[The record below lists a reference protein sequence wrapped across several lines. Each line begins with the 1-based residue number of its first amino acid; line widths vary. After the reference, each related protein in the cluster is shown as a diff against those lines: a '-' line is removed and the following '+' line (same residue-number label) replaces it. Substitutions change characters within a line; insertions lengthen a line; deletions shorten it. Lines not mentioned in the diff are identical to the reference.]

1 MSTQSLQQRLMLTS
15 AVLMSTV
22 FAYGR
27 RAYGA
32 CINVGGSNFECSG
45 ASTAQSINA
54 ANAAVTTLPGFSVT
68 TGSSNALSITGT
80 GDLSYTDNNASP
92 LTATAGNGLN
102 VFSSAVGAGSITIDT
117 DGPITARNYGI
128 RGRNLGSGALSITVD
143 GDVTSNGTTSVSR
156 GIVAL
161 NFGSNLKLVTG
172 VGADISGARYGIL
185 ARNYGT
191 GSTNVTVNGDVTAIG
206 TTGTDTAL
214 LARGNAA
221 VNVSTAAGTTVT
233 GQENGIFARSDGSTG
248 VTTVTVN
255 GDVTGTNADGI
266 YARGGASGSINIT
279 VASTGSV
286 TSNGAA
292 AGDFA
297 IDTSEFSV
305 SATSLTVGGAI
316 DGGAGGAVRLQSAN
330 DSLQLQPGAVISGT
344 VFAGAGTDTF
354 ILGGT
359 GIGSFDVSSIGAGQ
373 QYRDFEIFQKADA
386 SQWTL
391 TGTKTTLSN
400 FAVNGGTLIV
410 TGSLPNTP
418 FTVNSATLEL
428 TGSGS
433 VGSVALASAA
443 GVFDI
448 SGTAA
453 GASITT
459 LSGVAGSTVLLGA
472 ETLTLTNASGTFAG
486 AINGSGDLVLNAGT
500 EVLSGTS
507 AFTGS
512 TIVNG
517 GTLQIDGS
525 IASSSGLTVQSGA
538 VITGT
543 GTVPATTVASG
554 GTLRPGNVTG
564 TLTVDGNLTLNPGA
578 LLDVQLNN
586 PPPGTMVTAVNGIV
600 TLSGALLNLRVG
612 SQISPAATYIIID
625 NDGVDPVVGTFAS
638 VTENLPFLTPFV
650 IYNAGTG
657 NDVAVRMLHNDIDW
671 CYIAHTVNQCDV
683 ITALRAFPLD
693 NELLSYVVVQDAAG
707 ARQAADALSGEI
719 HATLSG
725 VLLDDS
731 RYVRDA
737 IVARL
742 LQAANARGGPGQLA
756 LAGMAPVAVADSPDP
771 VIAGRMALGATET
784 AASHAPRYRSPL
796 TFWTDGYGVWGSFD
810 GDGNAAS
817 ANRSLGGFISGMDAD
832 IGSDWRAGLA
842 AGYAQTNL
850 GVDARQSSAGVESYH
865 LGGYSGGRVGDVAVR
880 GGGVWTW
887 SRIET
892 GRSVEFPGFFEYE
905 AASYGADTGQVFAEA
920 ALPFPVAAT
929 AFEPFARLAYVH
941 VAIEGFTEGGSL
953 AALSSS
959 CSGADVGYSAV
970 GARAAGVLHAGGLR
984 VTPYASIAWQHAF
997 GDLSPS
1003 AALVF
1008 ASAGIGFEVF
1018 GVPIVRDS
1026 ALIEAGMT
1034 FAIADRASMGLVYS
1048 GQIAD
1053 GVNDNALT
1061 GRMNWRF

>member
-1 MSTQSLQQRLMLTS
+1 MQSLHRRLMLTS
-15 AVLMSTV
+15 AVMMSTIC
-22 FAYGR
+22 AYGR

-54 ANAAVTTLPGFSVT
+54 ANAAVTTLPGFSVM

-80 GDLSYTDNNASP
+80 GDLSYTDTNASP
-92 LTATAGNGLN
+92 LDATAGNGLN

-117 DGPITARNYGI
+117 NGPITARNYGI
-128 RGRNLGSGALSITVD
+128 RGRNLGTGALSITVD
-143 GDVTSNGTTSVSR
+143 GDVTSNGTSSLSR
-156 GIVAL
+156 GIVAF
-161 NFGSNLKLVTG
+161 NFGSNLALVTG
-172 VGADISGARYGIL
+172 AGADISGARYGIL

-191 GSTNVTVNGDVTAIG
+191 GSTSVTVNGDVTATG

-221 VNVSTAAGTTVT
+221 VTVTTAAGTTVT

-255 GDVTGTNADGI
+255 GDVTGTNDDGI
-266 YARGGASGSINIT
+266 YARGGASGSISIT

-297 IDTSEFSV
+297 IDTSEFGV
-305 SATSLTVGGAI
+305 SATSLTVAGAI

-330 DSLQLQPGAVISGT
+330 DRLELQPGAVVSGT
-344 VFAGAGTDTF
+344 VFAGAGNDTF
-354 ILGGT
+354 VLGGT
-359 GIGSFDVSSIGAGQ
+359 GIGSFDVSLIGAGQ
-373 QYRDFEIFQKADA
+373 QYRDFEIFQKEDA

-391 TGTKTTLSN
+391 TGTNTTLSN

-410 TGSLPNTP
+410 SGSLPNTP

-433 VGSVALASAA
+433 VGSVDIASAA
-443 GVFDI
+443 GIFDI
-448 SGTAA
+448 SGTTS

-459 LSGVAGSTVLLGA
+459 LSGVAGSSVLLGA

-486 AINGSGDLVLNAGT
+486 AISGNGGLVLDSGT
-500 EVLSGTS
+500 EILSGIS
-507 AFTGS
+507 GFTGS

-517 GTLQIDGS
+517 GTLQVDGS
-525 IASSSGLTVQSGA
+525 IASSSGLTVQSGG

-543 GTVPATTVASG
+543 GTVPATSVASG
-554 GTLRPGNVTG
+554 GTLRPGNITG
-564 TLTVDGNLTLNPGA
+564 TLNVDGNLTLNPGS

-612 SQISPAATYIIID
+612 SQIAPAATYIIID

-650 IYNAGTG
+650 VYNAGTG
-657 NDVAVRMLHNDIDW
+657 NDVAVRMLRNDIDW
-671 CYIAHTVNQCDV
+671 CFIAHTINQCDV
-683 ITALRAFPLD
+683 IRAFRQFPLD

-725 VLLDDS
+725 VLMDDS

-737 IVARL
+737 IYARL
-742 LQAANARGGPGQLA
+742 LQAASTRGPSGQLA
-756 LAGMAPVAVADSPDP
+756 VAGSAPIVVAGGRDP
-771 VIAGRMALGATET
+771 LLPGRMALGAAEQVP
-784 AASHAPRYRSPL
+784 SHGPRYRGPL
-796 TFWTDGYGVWGSFD
+796 AFWTDGYGAWGDFD
-810 GDGNAAS
+810 GNGNAAS
-817 ANRSLGGFISGMDAD
+817 ADRSLGGFVSGMDAD
-832 IGSDWRAGLA
+832 VGGGWRGGLA
-842 AGYAQTNL
+842 TGYAQSNL
-850 GVDARQSSAGVESYH
+850 GVDARLSSARVESYH
-865 LGGYSGGRVGDVAVR
+865 LGGYAGGRIGAMALR

-887 SRIET
+887 SRIDT
-892 GRSVEFPGFFEYE
+892 GRDVVFPGFFEYE

-920 ALPFPVAAT
+920 ALPLFASTT

-941 VAIEGFTEGGSL
+941 VATDGFTEGGSL

-959 CSGADVGYSAV
+959 GGAADVGYSAL
-970 GARAAGVLHAGGLR
+970 GARAAGVLQARGLHI
-984 VTPYASIAWQHAF
+984 TPYASIAWQRAF
-997 GDLSPS
+997 GDLSPV

-1034 FAIADRASMGLVYS
+1034 VALAGDAAIGLAYS

-1053 GVNDNALT
+1053 DLSDNAIT
-1061 GRMNWRF
+1061 GRMDWRF

>member
-1 MSTQSLQQRLMLTS
+1 MSAQTLQQRLMLTS
-15 AVLMSTV
+15 VVLMSTIC
-22 FAYGR
+22 AYGR

-32 CINVGGSNFECSG
+32 CINVGGSNFQCSG

-68 TGSSNALSITGT
+68 TGSSNALSISGT
-80 GDLSYTDNNASP
+80 GDLSYTDTNASP

-102 VFSSAVGAGSITIDT
+102 IFSSAVGAGSVTIDT
-117 DGPITARNYGI
+117 NGPIIARNYGI
-128 RGRNLGSGALSITVD
+128 RGRNLGTGALSITVD
-143 GDVTSNGTTSVSR
+143 GDVTSNGTSSLSR
-156 GIVAL
+156 GIVAF
-161 NFGSNLKLVTG
+161 NFGSNLALVTG
-172 VGADISGARYGIL
+172 TGADISGARYGIL

-191 GSTNVTVNGDVTAIG
+191 GSTTVTVNGDVTATG

-221 VNVSTAAGTTVT
+221 VTVTTAAGTAIT
-233 GQENGIFARSDGSTG
+233 GQETGILARSDGG

-255 GDVTGTNADGI
+255 GDVTGTNDDGI
-266 YARGGASGSINIT
+266 YARAGTSGSINIT

-292 AGDFA
+292 ADDFA
-297 IDTSEFSV
+297 IDISEFV
-305 SATSLTVGGAI
+305 ASATSLTVAGTI
-316 DGGAGGAVRLQSAN
+316 DGGAGGAVRFQSAN
-330 DSLQLQPGAVISGT
+330 DRLELQPGAVVSGT

-354 ILGGT
+354 VLGGT
-359 GIGSFDVSSIGAGQ
+359 GIGSFDVSLIGAGQ
-373 QYRDFEIFQKADA
+373 QYRDFEIFQKEDA

-391 TGTKTTLSN
+391 TGANTTLSN

-410 TGSLPNTP
+410 SGNLPNTP

-428 TGSGS
+428 IGSGT
-433 VGSVALASAA
+433 VGSVDIASAA

-448 SGTAA
+448 AGTAA
-453 GASITT
+453 GTSITT

-486 AINGSGDLVLNAGT
+486 TISGSGGLVLDAGT
-500 EVLSGTS
+500 EILSGIS

-512 TIVNG
+512 TVING
-517 GTLQIDGS
+517 GTLQVDGS
-525 IASSSGLTVQSGA
+525 IGSSSGLTVQSGG

-543 GTVPATTVASG
+543 GTVPTTTVASG

-564 TLTVDGNLTLNPGA
+564 ALTVDGNLTLSPGA
-578 LLDVQLNN
+578 TLDVQLNN
-586 PPPGTMVTAVNGIV
+586 PPPGTMVTTVNGIV
-600 TLSGALLNLRVG
+600 TLSGSSLNLRVG
-612 SQISPAATYIIID
+612 SQVSPAATYLIIN

-638 VTENLPFLTPFV
+638 VTENLPFLTPFI
-650 IYNAGTG
+650 IYDAGTG

-671 CYIAHTVNQCDV
+671 CFIAHSVNQCDV
-683 ITALRAFPLD
+683 ITALRGFPQD

-725 VLLDDS
+725 VLMDDS

-737 IVARL
+737 IFSRL
-742 LQAANARGGPGQLA
+742 LQASNAPLASNQLA
-756 LAGMAPVAVADSPDP
+756 VAEGPTTAVASNRDP
-771 VIAGRMALGATET
+771 LAAGRMALGAAERD
-784 AASHAPRYRSPL
+784 ASHAPPYRSPL
-796 TFWTDGYGVWGSFD
+796 AFWTDGYGAWGNYS

-817 ANRSLGGFISGMDAD
+817 ADRSLGGFVSGMDAD
-832 IGSDWRAGLA
+832 IGSGWRSGLA
-842 AGYAQTNL
+842 TGYTQSNL
-850 GVDARQSSAGVESYH
+850 GVDARLSTAGVESYH
-865 LGGYSGGRVGDVAVR
+865 LGGYIGGNIGDVALR

-887 SRIET
+887 SWIDTARN
-892 GRSVEFPGFFEYE
+892 VVFPGFFEHE
-905 AASYGADTGQVFAEA
+905 AASYGADTGQLFAEA
-920 ALPFPVAAT
+920 ALPLRAT
-929 AFEPFARLAYVH
+929 AAQVQPFARLAYVH
-941 VAIEGFTEGGSL
+941 VATDGFAEDGSL
-953 AALSSS
+953 AALTSAGSS
-959 CSGADVGYSAV
+959 ADVGYSAL
-970 GARAAGVLHAGGLR
+970 GARAAGVLQAGGLY
-984 VTPYASIAWQHAF
+984 VTPYASVAWQRAF
-997 GDLSPS
+997 GDLDPA

-1034 FAIADRASMGLVYS
+1034 VVLADDATVGLGYS
-1048 GQIAD
+1048 GQIAKD
-1053 GVNDNALT
+1053 LNDNAVT
-1061 GRMNWRF
+1061 GRLNWRF